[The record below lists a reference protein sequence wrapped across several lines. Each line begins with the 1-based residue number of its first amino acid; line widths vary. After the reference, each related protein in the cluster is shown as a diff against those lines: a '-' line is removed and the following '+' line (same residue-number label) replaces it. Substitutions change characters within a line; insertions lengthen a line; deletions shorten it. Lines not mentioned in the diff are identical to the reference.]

1 VDCSVLLPI
10 FPYGQPT
17 ITVVQGG
24 LDIPR
29 RDKTGLS
36 VVANV
41 AITVGFDMEDT
52 HA

>member
-1 VDCSVLLPI
+1 VLLPI